1 MLPVELQR
9 LFVHSVQPL
18 LFSGIII
25 LLLYIRRFPYVAVVF
40 ILPLAY
46 LAYIIYRERQRNK
59 SIIMPI
65 QESKDAVCAF
75 EEEKHD
81 NDVMGVE
88 YVSDHSIHRSNSN
101 VSARLR
107 TYSDMEWQAL
117 AEKYNLD
124 EVDISSEEDSDL
136 SSVYEIRAAHSV
148 SFDDR

>member
-1 MLPVELQR
+1 MPVELQR

-25 LLLYIRRFPYVAVVF
+25 LLLYIRRFPYVSVVF
-40 ILPLAY
+40 ILPLTY
-46 LAYIIYRERQRNK
+46 LAYVIYRERQHSKN
-59 SIIMPI
+59 IIMPV
-65 QESKDAVCAF
+65 QESQDVVQDF

-81 NDVMGVE
+81 NDVMGIE
-88 YVSDHSIHRSNSN
+88 YISDSSIPRSHSN

-124 EVDISSEEDSDL
+124 EVDVSSEDDSDL
-136 SSVYEIRAAHSV
+136 SSVYEIRAAQSC